1 MCASVRCVRCTV
13 CGSASG
19 EVVLD
24 TSALYG
30 WLFDGGGERRGR
42 LGRNGDRPVRLR
54 LRGWP
59 VCTRSWRR
67 YRFCARAER
76 LAALGAGSRA
86 GVGGPQRPR
95 RRLAAGRAGDVV
107 GGIGLVGARRR
118 VGAGG
123 AGR

>member
-67 YRFCARAER
+67 YRFCAVRSDWRRWGPAHAPEWEV
-76 LAALGAGSRA
+76 LNDHGA
-86 GVGGPQRPR
+86 
-95 RRLAAGRAGDVV
+95 D
-107 GGIGLVGARRR
+107 
-118 VGAGG
+118 
-123 AGR
+123 